1 MRPVFGKTFF
11 LDSILEPPFIQKLC
25 PIFDELT
32 FLVGFIFLSL
42 GESHNRTDI
51 DMYCA
56 KYQPTALHFE
66 NCANARGVKSII
78 SSEFVFSP
86 SYGLPGVF
94 KIHIWT

>member
-11 LDSILEPPFIQKLC
+11 LDSILEPLFIQKLC

-32 FLVGFIFLSL
+32 FLLGFIFLSL

-51 DMYCA
+51 DVLMYCA

-66 NCANARGVKSII
+66 IFATARGVKSII
-78 SSEFVFSP
+78 SLEFVFSP
-86 SYGLPGVF
+86 S
-94 KIHIWT
+94 